1 MILKNGIIKY
11 SINGKELEGSAKIN
25 FNDKK
30 DIYSLVHIRNKDSQC
45 EIKSINEIFD

>member
-25 FNDKK
+25 YNDKK
-30 DIYSLVHIRNKDSQC
+30 DIYLLVHRRNEKSQC
-45 EIKSINEIFD
+45 EIKSINEIFI